1 MYVATCVSLGHVGD
15 CGDREVVWEAD
26 VLLLHK
32 VLKEGLTGG
41 VVGEGE
47 VELFL
52 CEGFD
57 KFLVHFPWLV
67 G

>member
-1 MYVATCVSLGHVGD
+1 MGD